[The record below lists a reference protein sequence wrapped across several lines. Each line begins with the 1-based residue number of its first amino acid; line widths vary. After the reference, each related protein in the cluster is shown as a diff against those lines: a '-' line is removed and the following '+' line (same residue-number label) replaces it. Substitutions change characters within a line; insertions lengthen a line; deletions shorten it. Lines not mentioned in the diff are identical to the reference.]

1 MEKRYPLAYLLETF
15 CGLSSTN
22 GNLNRWK
29 ALLRKSTVPIILD
42 SGNWL
47 IKEKDFYNFLKGR
60 EHCFK
65 YEKEKTVKAY
75 IFKEQSK
82 PQMEASGLSSL
93 QKLLIEKK
101 QKNLLMKSM
110 EKS

>member
-1 MEKRYPLAYLLETF
+1 MDRRYPLSYLLETF
-15 CGLSSTN
+15 CGLDSN
-22 GNLNRWK
+22 IKNLNRWK
-29 ALLRKSTVPIILD
+29 ALLRKSSVPIILD

-65 YEKEKTVKAY
+65 YEKEKIVKAY
-75 IFKEQSK
+75 TFKEQSK
-82 PQMEASGLSSL
+82 PQTEASGLNSL
-93 QKLLIEKK
+93 QKLLAVKK

-110 EKS
+110 DKY

>member
-1 MEKRYPLAYLLETF
+1 MDRRYPLSYLLETF
-15 CGLSSTN
+15 CGLDSNTK
-22 GNLNRWK
+22 NLNRWK

-65 YEKEKTVKAY
+65 YEKEKIVHTSKSR
-75 IFKEQSK
+75 EQLTY
-82 PQMEASGLSSL
+82 PMVVSGSDKL
-93 QKLLIEKK
+93 QKLLAVKK

-110 EKS
+110 DKY

>member
-1 MEKRYPLAYLLETF
+1 MEKRFPLAYLLETF

-65 YEKEKTVKAY
+65 YEKEKIVHTSKSR
-75 IFKEQSK
+75 EQLIY
-82 PQMEASGLSSL
+82 PMVVSGSDKL
-93 QKLLIEKK
+93 QKLLAVKK

-110 EKS
+110 DKY